1 MRDLVLK
8 LIGENYKLKDI
19 LKIVRHQKSE
29 IISYGFITEK
39 YTFEDGTFVSTVW
52 GDDVF

>member
-8 LIGENYKLKDI
+8 LIGEKYQLKDI
-19 LKIVRHQKSE
+19 LKLVRHQKSE
-29 IISYGFITEK
+29 VISYGFITEK

-52 GDDVF
+52 GDNVF